1 MKRAQL
7 DEIFTFMSVVEA
19 GSFVGGG
26 RAIGLTRS
34 AAGKALARLESRL
47 GVRLLN
53 RTTRH
58 LSLTDDGRVFH
69 AHCQR
74 VLAALDD
81 AEASVGQRTSRPR
94 GVLRLTLPGAFGRL
108 LVLPLLRD
116 YLRTWPEVQAEVSF
130 SDRVADI
137 IEEGYD
143 LAVRINV
150 TSTDTRLVSRVV
162 AQHRVV
168 ICAAPSYLAAR
179 GEPKTL
185 EQLATHECLLFSSRS
200 RRQRWRLREKG
211 GAWVMVEGKSRLRLD
226 SGEAIRDAAVA
237 GLGIAYLPDFL
248 VDEDLASGRLEAL
261 LPSCETEFVPV
272 MALYPNKRHLPA
284 KVRRFIDLM
293 AEQWSAKS
301 PLAQPV
307 DSRP

>member
-1 MKRAQL
+1 MKRAHL
-7 DEIFTFMSVVEA
+7 DEIFAFMSVVDA

-26 RAIGLTRS
+26 RTLGLTRS

-58 LSLTDDGRVFH
+58 LSLTDGGRVFH
-69 AHCQR
+69 EHCLQ
-74 VLAALDD
+74 VLAALDE
-81 AEASVGQRTSRPR
+81 AEASVGQRTGTPR
-94 GVLRLTLPGAFGRL
+94 GVLRLTLPDAFGRL
-108 LVLPLLRD
+108 HVLPLLRD

-130 SDRVADI
+130 TDRVADI

-143 LAVRINV
+143 LAVRIDASS
-150 TSTDTRLVSRVV
+150 TTDTRLVSRLV
-162 AQHRVV
+162 AQHRAVV
-168 ICAAPSYLAAR
+168 CAAPSYLEAR
-179 GEPKTL
+179 GEPETL
-185 EQLATHECLLFSSRS
+185 EELAEHDCLIFSSRT
-200 RRQRWRLREKG
+200 RRQGWRLRQKG
-211 GAWVMVEGKSRLRLD
+211 GSWVNVEGRSRLRLD

-237 GLGIAYLPDFL
+237 GLGIAYLPGFL

-261 LPSCETEFVPV
+261 LPSCETGVV
-272 MALYPNKRHLPA
+272 RIMAIYPSKRHLPA

-301 PLAQPV
+301 L
-307 DSRP
+307 

>member
-7 DEIFTFMSVVEA
+7 DEIFAFMSVVDA

-58 LSLTDDGRVFH
+58 MSLTDEGRVFH
-69 AHCQR
+69 EHCLQ
-74 VLAALDD
+74 VLAALDE
-81 AEASVGQRTSRPR
+81 AEASVGQRTGTPR

-108 LVLPLLRD
+108 HVLPLLRD
-116 YLRTWPEVQAEVSF
+116 YLRTWPELQAEVSF
-130 SDRVADI
+130 TDRVADI

-143 LAVRINV
+143 LAVRINAS
-150 TSTDTRLVSRVV
+150 STDTRLVSRVV

-168 ICAAPSYLAAR
+168 ICAAPSYLEAR
-179 GEPKTL
+179 GKPETL
-185 EQLATHECLLFSSRS
+185 EELAKHDCLLFSSRT
-200 RRQRWRLREKG
+200 RRQSWQLRQKG
-211 GAWVMVEGKSRLRLD
+211 GSWVKVEGRSRLRLD

-237 GLGIAYLPDFL
+237 GLGIAYLPGFL

-261 LPSCETEFVPV
+261 LPSCEQETVPI
-272 MALYPNKRHLPA
+272 MAIYPSKRHLPA

-293 AEQWSAKS
+293 VEKWSARS
-301 PLAQPV
+301 
-307 DSRP
+307 